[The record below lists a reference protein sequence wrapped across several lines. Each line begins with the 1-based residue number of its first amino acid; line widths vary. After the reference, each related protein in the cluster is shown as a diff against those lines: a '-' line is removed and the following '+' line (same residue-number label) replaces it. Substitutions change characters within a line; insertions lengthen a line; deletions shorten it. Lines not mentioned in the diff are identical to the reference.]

1 MKVKAITG
9 ILYGRR
15 LQMTEFLSLSF
26 LKHLNSSTEYWRS
39 LDYTATNVC
48 SHFREL
54 LIHRYY
60 DEHFSLSNYFFIAE
74 QHES

>member
-26 LKHLNSSTEYWRS
+26 LKQFDRILKT

-60 DEHFSLSNYFFIAE
+60 DEHFFTV
-74 QHES
+74 